1 MRFTLWA
8 LKLRRHQTPRERSA
22 RPRSGL
28 DGQHA
33 PRRGLAIANSG
44 ATAWAVGYRLATT
57 LYKGAEPG
65 LDVRQSRGHQGTVP
79 VIQPA
84 ASTGGGG
91 ALGPVS
97 GQCAFGVTPTDQP
110 LQALEVQRMPPVAAE
125 GSAIFVN
132 AENPRNASLPFTSST
147 FQGCNVVSFEVT
159 VLTIEQGRKLVQR
172 LDLFAHEAA
181 ESFAAL
187 CLIHVRYPALT
198 ERERHRATLTRSAL
212 STTPSTTR
220 IELRF

>member
-8 LKLRRHQTPRERSA
+8 LKLRRHQTLRERSA
-22 RPRSGL
+22 RCRSGL
-28 DGQHA
+28 RGHHA

-44 ATAWAVGYRLATT
+44 ATSGAVGYRLTTT
-57 LYKGAEPG
+57 LYKGAEAG
-65 LDVRQSRGHQGTVP
+65 LDVHQPGGHQGAVP

-84 ASTGGGG
+84 ASAGGGG
-91 ALGPVS
+91 ALGPAS

-110 LQALEVQRMPPVAAE
+110 LQAHEVQRMTHVAAE

-132 AENPRNASLPFTSST
+132 AEDPRNASPPFTSST
-147 FQGCNVVSFEVT
+147 FQGCNVVSLEVT
-159 VLTIEQGRKLVQR
+159 VLTIEKARKLVQR
-172 LDLFAHEAA
+172 LHLLAHETA

-187 CLIHVRYPALT
+187 CLIHV
-198 ERERHRATLTRSAL
+198 RHRATLTRSAL